1 MDSHFWGRIAFGR
14 KASGEADFFRQ
25 FVTENKHQCE
35 DAGDDSGSDRIDMGG
50 N

>member
-14 KASGEADFFRQ
+14 KASGEADFPPVCDGKQ
-25 FVTENKHQCE
+25 ASVY